1 MSALRRM
8 NLGDLVALLVSEH
21 AQMKE
26 GLDQVRKAVETG
38 DYAAASTSVAALERV
53 FQQHIADEEGQ
64 VLRILIDAY
73 GVKGAEDA
81 IKVFQQHRPIY
92 NLMERIKQ
100 LASLPPPKL
109 AAAQDELQA
118 LFDQHTAAE
127 EDGVFPRAVSA
138 PRR

>member
-21 AQMKE
+21 AQMKK

-38 DYAAASTSVAALERV
+38 DYAAASTSLAALERV

-64 VLRILIDAY
+64 ILRILLDAY

-92 NLMERIKQ
+92 SLMERIKQ